1 MCYKF
6 YKHYN
11 FQTIITFKKG
21 PLIFLNRRSFLY
33 ASMFFALLCILYVCM
48 YYLLWQLL
56 QCISRWLHIILWTSQ
71 IHEIAFY
78 TNQRPHWQGVARWPV
93 HLHHRIAR

>member
-33 ASMFFALLCILYVCM
+33 ASMHVLYVLI
-48 YYLLWQLL
+48 YLCTTYCGNLFSTSHGSYTLSYGVRKLTKLL
-56 QCISRWLHIILWTSQ
+56 FIQTSAP
-71 IHEIAFY
+71 IG
-78 TNQRPHWQGVARWPV
+78 RVSQGSLYVYAIG
-93 HLHHRIAR
+93 L